1 MLHGHSRG
9 LDCLLSDKTEVIAC
23 GILRTANPNFNS
35 SIHRAVIKLSYVR
48 LRIEYE
54 RVSSGS
60 DHIHRIYHLAHTR
73 SPARSKAE
81 NSIFTLG
88 Y

>member
-1 MLHGHSRG
+1 MLRRHSRG
-9 LDCLLSDKTEVIAC
+9 LDCLLSDRAEVIAYR
-23 GILRTANPNFNS
+23 ILRTANPNYTS
-35 SIHRAVIKLSYVR
+35 SVHRAVIKLSYVR

-81 NSIFTLG
+81 KII
-88 Y
+88 